1 MISKNRRV
9 TKGLF
14 DSVIKE
20 GNVLHSPFFMLKYKA
35 FLEKDTY
42 KLAFVAPKSVAK
54 LASVRNSLRRQG
66 YRAICNTDLKKGFIY
81 IVFYK
86 KQAKEATFQEI
97 KEDLSKLFIK
107 IKA

>member
-35 FLEKDTY
+35 FSDKDVY
-42 KLAFVAPKSVAK
+42 KLAFVAPKAVAK
-54 LASVRNSLRRQG
+54 LASKRNSLRRQG
-66 YRAICNTDLKKGFIY
+66 YRAISCVNLKKGFVY

-86 KQAKEATFQEI
+86 KQAKEASFEQI
-97 KEDLSKLFIK
+97 KGDLSELFLK